1 MHYQRCGKRFIK
13 YDLIKNSEICKTS
26 FQINVLWEI
35 MGEMS
40 DYSKCLKFN
49 ENELENNFYKISFS
63 NNRESLRFP

>member
-1 MHYQRCGKRFIK
+1 
-13 YDLIKNSEICKTS
+13 
-26 FQINVLWEI
+26 

-49 ENELENNFYKISFS
+49 ENELENNFYKISFY